1 MQCAFGAIALLI
13 FVSAIT
19 PGPNNLI
26 VLGKATAQGAK
37 ATAPAVLGIVAG
49 GMAMIALAQL
59 GLAELVFDHSRLFA
73 IVLFAG
79 CAYLAWLGISLIV
92 HARAAAEATPP
103 TTTRA
108 AGALGL
114 FAFQFANPKA
124 WVLVLT
130 AASAAS
136 AAHVAASTLI
146 ALFAAISLASLW
158 TWALLGQAMQRWKR
172 HSPVRVWFERS
183 MGVLLLAST
192 LVLAAGY

>member
-37 ATAPAVLGIVAG
+37 AAAPAVLGIVAG

-59 GLAELVFDHSRLFA
+59 GLAALVFDHARLFA
-73 IVLFAG
+73 VVLFAG
-79 CAYLAWLGISLIV
+79 CAYLAWLGISMIV
-92 HARAAAEATPP
+92 HARAAADATLP
-103 TTTRA
+103 TTTKA

-183 MGVLLLAST
+183 MGALLLAST

>member
-1 MQCAFGAIALLI
+1 MQYAFGAIALLI

-26 VLGKATAQGAK
+26 VLGKATAHGAK
-37 ATAPAVLGIVAG
+37 AAAPAVFGIVAG
-49 GMAMIALAQL
+49 GAAMIALAQL
-59 GLAELVFDHSRLFA
+59 GLAALVFDNARLFA
-73 IVLFAG
+73 IIMYAG

-92 HARAAAEATPP
+92 HARAAADATLP
-103 TTTRA
+103 TTKKA

-136 AAHVAASTLI
+136 AAHVGASTLI
-146 ALFAAISLASLW
+146 ALFAAISLASLCA
-158 TWALLGQAMQRWKR
+158 WALLGQAMQRWKR
-172 HSPVRVWFERS
+172 QSQVRVWFERS
-183 MGVLLLAST
+183 MGVALLAST
-192 LVLAAGY
+192 LVLALGY